1 MTTRLRSSDTG
12 SITVWMLGVC
22 VTLLFLGG
30 ISLDLWRVLSE
41 RHALAGLVD
50 AAAIAGASGID
61 EEHFRAT
68 GQLQL
73 APGRAEGL
81 AAANLAAQ
89 ADKRSLTAWNATAST
104 EQITVTAAGAV
115 EFTLLKVLV
124 PDTGPLAIQVRATA
138 PPRRSP

>member
-1 MTTRLRSSDTG
+1 MTTRLRSSDAG

-41 RHALAGLVD
+41 RRALAGLVD

-61 EEHFRAT
+61 EGHFRAT

-73 APGRAEGL
+73 APRRAEAL

-89 ADKRSLTAWNATAST
+89 ADNRSLTAWSATAST
-104 EQITVTAAGAV
+104 EQVTVTAAGAV
-115 EFTLLKVLV
+115 EFTLLKALL
-124 PDTGPLAIQVRATA
+124 PDTGPLAIEVTATA